1 MQKMPRA
8 IYLAWVQACRG
19 LHEHVHAHKRTSGLA
34 TVYMCLWAVQGKV
47 TVKAYPD
54 KGARHLVIKV
64 VDQGCGI
71 PRDKLLTIFE
81 AFKQVCRPAAYALML
96 PPRVVWCT

>member
-1 MQKMPRA
+1 
-8 IYLAWVQACRG
+8 LN
-19 LHEHVHAHKRTSGLA
+19 S
-34 TVYMCLWAVQGKV
+34 QGKV

-64 VDQGCGI
+64 VDQGVGI

-81 AFKQVCRPAAYALML
+81 AFKQVRAFECGFTKVGDQPKFEQFAIMNKAAAF
-96 PPRVVWCT
+96 PGTSC